1 MGPILKISSHVKKA
15 QINSADVL
23 ADALEKA
30 YKKLKE
36 QIKGHSDLDADIQVC
51 TQSSSLTVDT
61 VDETVLIGPTF
72 TQRSRIP
79 DHLKFLVLGSMP

>member
-1 MGPILKISSHVKKA
+1 MGPILRTSSHVKKA

-36 QIKGHSDLDADIQVC
+36 QIKGHSDLDADIQVGI
-51 TQSSSLTVDT
+51 QIPFAAD
-61 VDETVLIGPTF
+61 PTMLMRSALA
-72 TQRSRIP
+72 QRSRIP
-79 DHLKFLVLGSMP
+79 DHMKFLVLESAS

>member
-1 MGPILKISSHVKKA
+1 MGPILRTSSHVKKA

-36 QIKGHSDLDADIQVC
+36 QIKGHNDLDADIQVC
-51 TQSSSLTVDT
+51 TQRAFIVDP
-61 VDETVLIGPTF
+61 TVLIGTAF

-79 DHLKFLVLGSMP
+79 DHLKFLVLESAP

>member
-1 MGPILKISSHVKKA
+1 M
-15 QINSADVL
+15 L

-51 TQSSSLTVDT
+51 TQRAFVVDL
-61 VDETVLIGPTF
+61 TVLIGTLL
-72 TQRSRIP
+72 TQWSRIP
-79 DHLKFLVLGSMP
+79 DHLKFLVLESAP

>member
-1 MGPILKISSHVKKA
+1 MRISSHVKKA

-51 TQSSSLTVDT
+51 TQRAFVADP
-61 VDETVLIGPTF
+61 TVLTGT
-72 TQRSRIP
+72 
-79 DHLKFLVLGSMP
+79 VLT

>member
-1 MGPILKISSHVKKA
+1 MGPILRLFSHVKKA

-36 QIKGHSDLDADIQVC
+36 QIKGHSDLDADIQVRK
-51 TQSSSLTVDT
+51 QDRV
-61 VDETVLIGPTF
+61 VERTF
-72 TQRSRIP
+72 LSYFIFTSDRESPIT
-79 DHLKFLVLGSMP
+79 